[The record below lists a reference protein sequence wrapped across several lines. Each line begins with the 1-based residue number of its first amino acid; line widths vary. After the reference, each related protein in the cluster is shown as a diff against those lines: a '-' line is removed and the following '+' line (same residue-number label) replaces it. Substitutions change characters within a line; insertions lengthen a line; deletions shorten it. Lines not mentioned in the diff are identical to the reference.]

1 MAHSDISIFDP
12 PNRGPTYTRELGEKY
27 YELTDHL
34 GNVRAVLGD
43 RKLTGTPGAGN
54 YYADIEAYSHPY
66 PFGMPQP
73 GRTWDNSLWYRYGF
87 NGMESDLGV
96 KGTGNHYTTYFRQ
109 YDPRSGRW
117 WSTDPVIHP
126 WQSSYTAM
134 DNNPVRFT
142 DPFGDDCVGCPDPNT
157 VPVGTEQT
165 DELGNLYINWERE
178 DNTGHYWEVRTE
190 TAEVLG
196 KRPELTPIWDMGSGE
211 AQDPPPTQL
220 GQAQQ
225 TIAANWSNLRGLREQ
240 QALALRNSINPAA
253 DVTRVVLPI
262 PGEEASKFMGASV
275 SGDNVPRMS
284 APPPGWSLQRP
295 FEKETTAAEWFEST
309 DIPLMAVVRGI
320 TEIPARSL
328 EVTANYACILA
339 TGKRCDGS
347 DPTPE
352 DLESGYYS
360 LMPGGGKGAAAAK
373 TGTQLLNAA
382 PATLTQK
389 GLNHILARHAF
400 SSTAK
405 GAGKFAQGTTARQL
419 KNLINTAT
427 TKGIF
432 RPNTF
437 GRPGTIAEFNFG
449 RTIGTNIS
457 GNAATNLRVVIGPN
471 GNVITAFPF

>member
-1 MAHSDISIFDP
+1 
-12 PNRGPTYTRELGEKY
+12 
-27 YELTDHL
+27 
-34 GNVRAVLGD
+34 
-43 RKLTGTPGAGN
+43 
-54 YYADIEAYSHPY
+54 
-66 PFGMPQP
+66 
-73 GRTWDNSLWYRYGF
+73 
-87 NGMESDLGV
+87 MESDLGV

-117 WSTDPVIHP
+117 WSVDPVIHP

-373 TGTQLLNAA
+373 GATNAI
-382 PATLTQK
+382 PRTKSVL
-389 GLNHILARHAF
+389 GHIFRNADGDVNP
-400 SSTAK
+400 STVASQNRYIK
-405 GAGKFAQGTTARQL
+405 LFESVANNP
-419 KNLINTAT
+419 KNLNPSILDAQAAKNGVQAYTQT
-427 TKGIF
+427 FRNGKQIWVHTRNGRIF
-432 RPNTF
+432 DA
-437 GRPGTIAEFNFG
+437 GV
-449 RTIGTNIS
+449 NIIP
-457 GNAATNLRVVIGPN
+457 R
-471 GNVITAFPF
+471 

>member
-1 MAHSDISIFDP
+1 MSADVAFS
-12 PNRGPTYTRELGEKY
+12 
-27 YELTDHL
+27 
-34 GNVRAVLGD
+34 
-43 RKLTGTPGAGN
+43 TP
-54 YYADIEAYSHPY
+54 
-66 PFGMPQP
+66 
-73 GRTWDNSLWYRYGF
+73 
-87 NGMESDLGV
+87 V
-96 KGTGNHYTTYFRQ
+96 
-109 YDPRSGRW
+109 
-117 WSTDPVIHP
+117 
-126 WQSSYTAM
+126 
-134 DNNPVRFT
+134 
-142 DPFGDDCVGCPDPNT
+142 
-157 VPVGTEQT
+157 
-165 DELGNLYINWERE
+165 
-178 DNTGHYWEVRTE
+178 
-190 TAEVLG
+190 
-196 KRPELTPIWDMGSGE
+196 LTPIWDMGSGG

-360 LMPGGGKGAAAAK
+360 IMPGGGKGLKGAMGAGNILKFGGDEAIVHFGKHGKSVMDALGKSSYNLKNYLDDANHIIRNGTYVPELNGYVRLIGGQGSAK
-373 TGTQLLNAA
+373 FGFV
-382 PATLTQK
+382 
-389 GLNHILARHAF
+389 GLNRTTGNITTFHIK
-400 SSTAK
+400 TAK
-405 GAGKFAQGTTARQL
+405 ELAKKA
-419 KNLINTAT
+419 
-427 TKGIF
+427 
-432 RPNTF
+432 
-437 GRPGTIAEFNFG
+437 PGMF
-449 RTIGTNIS
+449 S
-457 GNAATNLRVVIGPN
+457 Y
-471 GNVITAFPF
+471 

>member
-1 MAHSDISIFDP
+1 M
-12 PNRGPTYTRELGEKY
+12 Y
-27 YELTDHL
+27 
-34 GNVRAVLGD
+34 
-43 RKLTGTPGAGN
+43 
-54 YYADIEAYSHPY
+54 
-66 PFGMPQP
+66 
-73 GRTWDNSLWYRYGF
+73 
-87 NGMESDLGV
+87 
-96 KGTGNHYTTYFRQ
+96 
-109 YDPRSGRW
+109 
-117 WSTDPVIHP
+117 
-126 WQSSYTAM
+126 
-134 DNNPVRFT
+134 NNPVYFI

-275 SGDNVPRMS
+275 SGDDVPRMS

-360 LMPGGGKGAAAAK
+360 IMPGGAKGAAKNAVAASK
-373 TGTQLLNAA
+373 GVSTAFKSVDDLIGAAGKLSRGKSGLQGFVKGDGNAIFKA
-382 PATLTQK
+382 LTQ
-389 GLNHILARHAF
+389 G
-400 SSTAK
+400 
-405 GAGKFAQGTTARQL
+405 GKPL
-419 KNLINTAT
+419 
-427 TKGIF
+427 
-432 RPNTF
+432 PN
-437 GRPGTIAEFNFG
+437 GRFLL
-449 RTIGTNIS
+449 RDGTNIGKHFS
-457 GNAATNLRVVIGPN
+457 SKTGEFTINMNRGGQLYKIR
-471 GNVITAFPF
+471 ITP

>member
-1 MAHSDISIFDP
+1 
-12 PNRGPTYTRELGEKY
+12 
-27 YELTDHL
+27 
-34 GNVRAVLGD
+34 
-43 RKLTGTPGAGN
+43 
-54 YYADIEAYSHPY
+54 
-66 PFGMPQP
+66 
-73 GRTWDNSLWYRYGF
+73 
-87 NGMESDLGV
+87 
-96 KGTGNHYTTYFRQ
+96 
-109 YDPRSGRW
+109 
-117 WSTDPVIHP
+117 
-126 WQSSYTAM
+126 M

-157 VPVGTEQT
+157 VLVGTEQT

-196 KRPELTPIWDMGSGE
+196 KRPELTPIWDMGSGG

-275 SGDNVPRMS
+275 SGDDVPRMS

-360 LMPGGGKGAAAAK
+360 LMPGGGKGGSQLAKYSGILRDAAK
-373 TGTQLLNAA
+373 YKGNFGLGKGTASEAMELGKAWVG
-382 PATLTQK
+382 K
-389 GLNHILARHAF
+389 GYRV
-400 SSTAK
+400 SSS
-405 GAGKFAQGTTARQL
+405 GKAWISKDGLRQ
-419 KNLINTAT
+419 
-427 TKGIF
+427 F
-432 RPNTF
+432 RPPTHKPKL
-437 GRPGTIAEFNFG
+437 GIDQANFQWRNVNQG
-449 RTIGTNIS
+449 AWQ
-457 GNAATNLRVVIGPN
+457 GNGHLEI
-471 GNVITAFPF
+471 IK

>member
-1 MAHSDISIFDP
+1 
-12 PNRGPTYTRELGEKY
+12 
-27 YELTDHL
+27 
-34 GNVRAVLGD
+34 
-43 RKLTGTPGAGN
+43 
-54 YYADIEAYSHPY
+54 
-66 PFGMPQP
+66 
-73 GRTWDNSLWYRYGF
+73 
-87 NGMESDLGV
+87 MESDLGV
-96 KGTGNHYTTYFRQ
+96 KGAGNHYTTYFRQ

-196 KRPELTPIWDMGSGE
+196 KRPELTPIWDMGSGGV
-211 AQDPPPTQL
+211 QDPPPTQL

-275 SGDNVPRMS
+275 SGDDVPRMS

-360 LMPGGGKGAAAAK
+360 LMPGGGKGAMGGQLGRGLK
-373 TGTQLLNAA
+373 SVREITSGRLKGFSRGNTELPGGTQGAKDLFKQ
-382 PATLTQK
+382 LT
-389 GLNHILARHAF
+389 GRNPRGGFDRTVLDDGREVLFRG
-400 SSTAK
+400 SSK
-405 GAGKFAQGTTARQL
+405 SGPSKIEVVNPKNKFL
-419 KNLINTAT
+419 EKI
-427 TKGIF
+427 
-432 RPNTF
+432 TF
-437 GRPGTIAEFNFG
+437 PE
-449 RTIGTNIS
+449 
-457 GNAATNLRVVIGPN
+457 
-471 GNVITAFPF
+471 